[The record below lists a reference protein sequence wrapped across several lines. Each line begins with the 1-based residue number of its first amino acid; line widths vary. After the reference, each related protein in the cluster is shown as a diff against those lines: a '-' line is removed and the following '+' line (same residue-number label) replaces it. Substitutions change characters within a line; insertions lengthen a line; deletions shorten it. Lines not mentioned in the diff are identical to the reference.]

1 MSNTTA
7 SAIAEQ
13 TLRQRARQLLET
25 GQVDLVIGYA
35 QGNSP
40 QKATPVFVTDPADV
54 EKLVLNPFCRNNLAT
69 WLTRKDLKAKFKRI
83 AIVAKE
89 PDARAV
95 IVLMQEEQV
104 KPEDVRIIPVRIE
117 KPGDPDSPC
126 EVLPLESLDDI
137 QRHLKENFLPHD
149 LTPEELKEVEELE
162 KLPPAERWA
171 FWREQFDKCIRC
183 YACRQACPMCY
194 CDRCIVY
201 MNQPQ
206 WVDTSPH
213 PLGNFAWN
221 ITRAFHLAGRC
232 VNCGEC
238 ERACPVDIP
247 LMLLNRFIARQVR
260 DHFDYRAGYDITDYQ
275 PLATYK
281 PEDSEDFI
289 L

>member
-1 MSNTTA
+1 MDNPTN
-7 SAIAEQ
+7 E
-13 TLRQRARQLLET
+13 LHNRARQLLES
-25 GQVDLVIGYA
+25 GEVDLVIGYA
-35 QGNSP
+35 SGN
-40 QKATPVFVTDPADV
+40 TPEKTTPAFITDPAEV

-69 WLTRKDLKAKFKRI
+69 WLTRKDLRAKFKRI

-95 IVLMQEEQV
+95 IVLIQEEQV

-117 KPGDPDSPC
+117 KPGDPNSTC
-126 EVLPLESLDDI
+126 EVLPLETLDDI
-137 QRHLKENFLPHD
+137 QRHLKENYLPRD

-162 KLPPAERWA
+162 KRPPAERWA

-183 YACRQACPMCY
+183 YACREACPMCY
-194 CDRCIVY
+194 CTDCIVY

-221 ITRAFHLAGRC
+221 VTRAFHLAGRC
-232 VNCGEC
+232 INCGEC

-260 DHFDYRAGYDITDYQ
+260 DHFDYRAGYDIADYQ